1 MSTAAGP
8 NSKGENSLVFAF
20 DLADTKNSYI
30 GEPAVNLQANGSA
43 VGHNSGGYGNVVT
56 VVNAPE
62 KGPGWKKVTIS
73 NRGSNFRII
82 QFTYT
87 SMTADI
93 MYCHSAVFDWG
104 NMRGKG
110 YYINHD
116 GNGTGQRA
124 FYKPGNY
131 TAAQGASISINSSLE
146 DGKIAGTIIHTT
158 SHIHA
163 FFINNSTSGVSGL
176 NDYFYYK
183 EYQVEA
189 NTHPTPYTSGT
200 RLATE
205 SLVDLA
211 GNSVIDLTNVSFN
224 NDAQMVFDGTDDY
237 MNVNLSLNSG
247 NFTYETVMS
256 VNNTTYPIFG
266 AGYGTIGTTIQSF
279 ITSSGALINLYNPI
293 GASGQWVYGS
303 YSNLNGYVSVTNQL
317 RHIIVTNNGTTWQT
331 YVDGQLVG
339 NVTFYQP
346 TTGTDVGIG
355 RIAMQSPS
363 NISTVV
369 KMVKVYNKALSAEEV
384 VANFQVTRKRFN
396 I

>member
-62 KGPGWKKVTIS
+62 KGLGWKKVTIS

-87 SMTADI
+87 SMTANI

-131 TAAQGASISINSSLE
+131 TAAQGGSVSINSSLE
-146 DGKIAGTIIHTT
+146 DGKLAGTIIHTA
-158 SHIHA
+158 SHTHA

-205 SLVDLA
+205 SLLDLI
-211 GNSVIDLTNVSFN
+211 GSNSINLSNMSFDSN
-224 NDAQMVFDGTDDY
+224 AQMIFDGTNDQFVISDPQVSTTFSIEIVIKVNDY
-237 MNVNLSLNSG
+237 SNA
-247 NFTYETVMS
+247 
-256 VNNTTYPIFG
+256 PIFISPASVG
-266 AGYGTIGTTIQSF
+266 IDHFFRIANTGTISARFVEVADSATDNYI
-279 ITSSGALINLYNPI
+279 SSTVLNPENYYHVVI
-293 GASGQWVYGS
+293 SK
-303 YSNLNGYVSVTNQL
+303 
-317 RHIIVTNNGTTWQT
+317 
-331 YVDGQLVG
+331 
-339 NVTFYQP
+339 
-346 TTGTDVGIG
+346 
-355 RIAMQSPS
+355 SPS
-363 NISTVV
+363 NGTLYVNGVAEDSHAPTLPAAAWSADWRIGARWNSTYWFNGELP
-369 KMVKVYNKALSAEEV
+369 MVKVYNKALSAEEV